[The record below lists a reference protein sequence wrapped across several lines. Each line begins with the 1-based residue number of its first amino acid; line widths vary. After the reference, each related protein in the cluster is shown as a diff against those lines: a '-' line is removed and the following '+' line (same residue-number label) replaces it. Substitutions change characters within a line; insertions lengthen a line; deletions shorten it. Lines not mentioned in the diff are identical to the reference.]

1 MFQKLDDVVLKHE
14 ELTKLLM
21 DPEVISDP
29 KKIMEYNKALNSID
43 EVVKKYT
50 YYKAKKEEMET
61 LKEDLKTEKD
71 HEMKE
76 MMLEEIHTIEE
87 EIPVLEEELKILLL
101 PKDPND
107 DKNVIMEIR
116 AGEGGDEDA
125 LFAADVFRMFTRYA
139 ERNRWKTEII
149 DKSEIGVGGL
159 KEVTFLIKGNGA
171 YSRLKFESGVHR
183 VQRVP
188 ATEASGRIHT
198 STITVAVLPEIED
211 VSEVEINQSDLK
223 IDTYRSSGAG
233 GQHVNTTDS
242 AVRITHLPTGIVVT
256 SQDGRSQIK
265 NREAAM
271 KVLASKLYEMEYE
284 KQRKEV
290 ENERRSQVGSGD
302 RSEKI
307 RTYNFP
313 QGRVTDHRIKLTLHR
328 LDSVLDGDLDEMI
341 DALIA
346 YDQAELLK
354 AVGDNE

>member
-1 MFQKLDDVVLKHE
+1 MFQKLEEVVKKYD
-14 ELTKLLM
+14 ELNALLM
-21 DPEVISDP
+21 DPKVIEDP
-29 KKIMEYNKALNSID
+29 KKLMEYNKALNAISEIV
-43 EVVKKYT
+43 EKYKE
-50 YYKAKKEEMET
+50 YKAKSEELEN
-61 LKEDLKTEKD
+61 LKQDIKDEKD

-76 MMLEEIHTIEE
+76 IMQEEINSLEN
-87 EIPVLEEELKILLL
+87 EIPQIEDSLKILLL

-107 DKNVIMEIR
+107 EKNVIVEIR
-116 AGEGGDEDA
+116 AAAGGDEAA
-125 LFAADVFRMFTRYA
+125 LFASDIFRMFTRYA
-139 ERNRWKTEII
+139 ERHRWKTEVL
-149 DKSEIGVGGL
+149 DKNETGVGGL
-159 KEVTFLIKGNGA
+159 KEITFMIKGQGA

-188 ATEASGRIHT
+188 DTESSGRIHT
-198 STITVAVLPEIED
+198 STITVAVLPEVED
-211 VSEVEINQSDLK
+211 ITEVEINPSDLI

-242 AVRITHLPTGIVVT
+242 AVRITHKPTGIVVT

-271 KVLASKLYEMEYE
+271 KVLASKLFNLERET
-284 KQRKEV
+284 QRKEI
-290 ENERRSQVGSGD
+290 ESQRRSQVGMGD

-328 LDSVLDGDLDEMI
+328 LEDFLDGDLDEMI

-346 YDQAELLK
+346 YNQAELLQT
-354 AVGDNE
+354 VGDE

>member
-50 YYKAKKEEMET
+50 YYKAKKEEVET

-71 HEMKE
+71 SEMKE
-76 MMLEEIHTIEE
+76 MMLEEIHTIDE

-116 AGEGGDEDA
+116 AGAGGDEAA

-149 DKSEIGVGGL
+149 DKNEIGVGGL
-159 KEVTFLIKGNGA
+159 KEVTFLIKGHGA

-242 AVRITHLPTGIVVT
+242 AVRITHIPTNTVVT
-256 SQDGRSQIK
+256 CQKERSQIK
-265 NREAAM
+265 NRETAM
-271 KVLASKLYEMEYE
+271 KILKSKLFEMELE
-284 KQRKEV
+284 KREKEM
-290 ENERRSQVGSGD
+290 EDLKGTDSKIEWGSQIRSYVFHPY
-302 RSEKI
+302 KM
-307 RTYNFP
+307 
-313 QGRVTDHRIKLTLHR
+313 VKDHRTKAEEGNV
-328 LDSVLDGDLDEMI
+328 DKVMDGDINNFINE
-341 DALIA
+341 
-346 YDQAELLK
+346 YLK
-354 AVGDNE
+354 FYKG

>member
-14 ELTKLLM
+14 ELTRLLM

-50 YYKAKKEEMET
+50 YYKSRKEEMES
-61 LKEDLKTEKD
+61 LKEDLKAEKD
-71 HEMKE
+71 PEMKE

-87 EIPVLEEELKILLL
+87 EIPGLEEELKILLL

-116 AGEGGDEDA
+116 AGAGGDEAA

-211 VSEVEINQSDLK
+211 VNEEEINQSDLK
-223 IDTYRSSGAG
+223 IDTYRSSGER
-233 GQHVNTTDS
+233 GQHVNTTG
-242 AVRITHLPTGIVVT
+242 LVVT

-290 ENERRSQVGSGD
+290 ESERRSQVGSGD

-328 LDSVLDGDLDEMI
+328 LEGVLDGDLDEMI